1 MHAIGLDGSAGIV
14 AEQLLAGMLDALVV
28 ASMSLLILQLPHTHA
43 FYAGSDP
50 LTRRS
55 MTP

>member
-28 ASMSLLILQLPHTHA
+28 ASMSLLLLILY
-43 FYAGSDP
+43 FYWQIGSSQYV
-50 LTRRS
+50 LTNFYWS
-55 MTP
+55 F